1 MRRARRGSGRRQ
13 GILYGKHRGGGL
25 ANKIDVVKNI
35 LDANEQMAEENKSLF
50 KKKNIIA
57 VNVMAS
63 PGAGK
68 TSLILRTIED
78 LGEPIAVIE
87 GDIASTV
94 DAEKVGEKQVPVVQ
108 INTGGACHLDASM
121 IRSSLEK
128 LRIDNARYLF
138 IENVG
143 NLVCPAEF
151 QLGETVRVLVASV
164 PEGDDKP
171 FKYPGMFSTVQA
183 IVLNKIDIA
192 PYIDFNF
199 ARFMDGVRAVNTKAP
214 VFQVSCSTKEGLPG
228 WINWLKTI
236 GS

>member
-1 MRRARRGSGRRQ
+1 M
-13 GILYGKHRGGGL
+13 
-25 ANKIDVVKNI
+25 KINVVKNI
-35 LDANEQMAEENKSLF
+35 LDANEQMAAENKLLF
-50 KKKNIIA
+50 EKQGIIA

-68 TSLILRTIED
+68 TSLILRTIEG

-87 GDIASTV
+87 GDIASTF

-121 IRSSLEK
+121 IKTSLKK
-128 LRIDNARYLF
+128 LSIDKAKYLF

-151 QLGETVRVLVASV
+151 VLGEKVRVLVASV

-183 IVLNKIDIA
+183 VVLNKMDVL
-192 PYIDFNF
+192 PYIDFNV
-199 ARFMDGVRAVNTKAP
+199 ARFMEGVAAVNPKAP
-214 VFQVSCSTKEGLPG
+214 VFQVSCRTKEGLED
-228 WINWLKTI
+228 WIDWLKTI
-236 GS
+236 KS

>member
-1 MRRARRGSGRRQ
+1 M
-13 GILYGKHRGGGL
+13 
-25 ANKIDVVKNI
+25 KINVVKNI
-35 LDANEQMAEENKSLF
+35 LDANDQMAAENKLF
-50 KKKNIIA
+50 FEKRHIVA
-57 VNVMAS
+57 VNIMAS

-68 TSLILRTIED
+68 TSLILRTIEG

-87 GDIASTV
+87 GDIASTF

-121 IRSSLEK
+121 IKTSLKK
-128 LRIDNARYLF
+128 LSIDKAKYLF

-151 QLGETVRVLVASV
+151 VLGEKVRVLVASV

-183 IVLNKIDIA
+183 VVLNKMDVL
-192 PYIDFNF
+192 PYIDFNV
-199 ARFMDGVRAVNTKAP
+199 ARFMEGVRAVNQEAP
-214 VFQVSCSTKEGLPG
+214 VFQVSCRTKEGLQD
-228 WINWLKTI
+228 WIDWLKKI
-236 GS
+236 KS

>member
-1 MRRARRGSGRRQ
+1 M
-13 GILYGKHRGGGL
+13 
-25 ANKIDVVKNI
+25 KINVVKNI
-35 LDANEQMAEENKSLF
+35 LDANEQMAAENKLF
-50 KKKNIIA
+50 FEKRHIVA
-57 VNVMAS
+57 VNIMAS

-68 TSLILRTIED
+68 TSLILRTIEG

-87 GDIASTV
+87 GDIASTF

-121 IRSSLEK
+121 IKTSLKK
-128 LRIDNARYLF
+128 LSIDKAKYLF

-151 QLGETVRVLVASV
+151 VLGEKVRVLVASV

-183 IVLNKIDIA
+183 VVLNKMDVL
-192 PYIDFNF
+192 PYIDFNV
-199 ARFMDGVRAVNTKAP
+199 ARFMEGVAAVNREAP
-214 VFQVSCSTKEGLPG
+214 VFQVSCRTKEGLED
-228 WINWLKTI
+228 WIDWLKKI
-236 GS
+236 KS

>member
-1 MRRARRGSGRRQ
+1 M
-13 GILYGKHRGGGL
+13 
-25 ANKIDVVKNI
+25 KINVVKNI
-35 LDANEQMAEENKSLF
+35 LDANDQMAAENKF
-50 KKKNIIA
+50 FFEKRHIVA
-57 VNVMAS
+57 VNIMAS

-68 TSLILRTIED
+68 TSLILRTIEG

-87 GDIASTV
+87 GDIASTF

-121 IRSSLEK
+121 IKTSLKK
-128 LRIDNARYLF
+128 LSIDKARYLF

-151 QLGETVRVLVASV
+151 VLGEKVRVLVASV

-183 IVLNKIDIA
+183 VVLNKMDVL
-192 PYIDFNF
+192 PYIDFNV
-199 ARFMDGVRAVNTKAP
+199 ARFMEGVRAVNQEAP
-214 VFQVSCSTKEGLPG
+214 VFQVSCRTKEGLQD
-228 WINWLKTI
+228 WIDWLKKI
-236 GS
+236 KS

>member
-1 MRRARRGSGRRQ
+1 M
-13 GILYGKHRGGGL
+13 
-25 ANKIDVVKNI
+25 KIKVVKNI
-35 LDANEQMAEENKSLF
+35 LDANEQMAAENKLLF
-50 KKKNIIA
+50 KKRGVVA
-57 VNVMAS
+57 VNIMAS

-68 TSLILRTIED
+68 TSLILRTIEE

-87 GDIASTV
+87 GDIASTF

-121 IRSSLEK
+121 IRTSLDK
-128 LRIDNARYLF
+128 LRMDNAKYLF

-151 QLGETVRVLVASV
+151 QLGENVRVLVASV

-183 IVLNKIDIA
+183 IVLNKMDIVRF
-192 PYIDFNF
+192 IDFSV
-199 ARFMDGVRAVNTKAP
+199 ARFMDGVRAVNAKAP
-214 VFQVSCSTKEGLPG
+214 VFQVSCRTKEGIPE
-228 WINWLKTI
+228 WIDWLRTI
-236 GS
+236 KS